1 MSGEDHGCDAVIHYL
16 GGLETSSVAC
26 LGIRVMGPQVMSN
39 IWIIGKP
46 WYAPNACLTYH

>member
-1 MSGEDHGCDAVIHYL
+1 MGVMQLSIIWVDL
-16 GGLETSSVAC
+16 GGLETFSVAC